1 MNKNDLIN
9 EVAKKTKL
17 SKKDS
22 KNVVDAILGSIRKNV
37 NKGVQ
42 LVGFGTFKIVKRK
55 GRKGRN
61 PRTGEPITIKAKNVV
76 KFVAGK
82 ELKSAV

>member
-9 EVAKKTKL
+9 EVAKKTNL

-22 KNVVDAILGSIRKNV
+22 KNVVDVILGSIKKNV
-37 NKGVQ
+37 NKGIQ
-42 LVGFGTFKIVKRK
+42 LVGFGTFKVVKRK

-82 ELKSAV
+82 ELKGAV

>member
-9 EVAKKTKL
+9 EVAKKTNL

-22 KNVVDAILGSIRKNV
+22 KSAVDVILSSIQKNV